1 MCYCCGSDIVLL
13 VDCFVP
19 LCVTADGG
27 HQGSSWFST
36 ECQLERRIAG
46 TGASI
51 GYFVLSVNCVVLS

>member
-1 MCYCCGSDIVLL
+1 MLL